1 MTVVNTLTLN
11 VEGKAHNYAKIYAA
25 LLTDEFQRKRAY
37 ASIVALYA
45 LVNALEKTDLNIQ
58 KSMTLFRNPRLNE
71 QYEISDL
78 YVNNHHIDV
87 RVIVDGTAVLL
98 PKTHFENNILPD
110 FYAVVKVDKTLQS
123 AALMGFLKT
132 DGIKT
137 EPFDYHYFSASL
149 DNLISYDEF
158 LLAVNSPKVVSFR
171 KEEHELFQNSY
182 LALMDDELDIDTK
195 NKLIRHM
202 FACPECRTEFCC
214 FTGFEMVSCN
224 SSKYPELLND
234 KTLDIVGGTA
244 VDDKKYEGKEE
255 TVYIGD
261 DDNNQP
267 KEEET
272 VDSEIKE
279 EPEIEEEKEETV
291 SDILDEL
298 FNIDEM
304 TEETPQ
310 EDKPV
315 DVTPVKEAD
324 TPVLVEIKQDDTVK
338 EDNTT
343 EQPYPMPMFKE
354 EDENILLDNNSKD
367 ESDELKETDD
377 TDNKIYEDNTDDSIE
392 YLEDNDVDMQIIP
405 SEDNDS
411 VVNQMKPVEEPDL
424 VLYHN
429 TDNKSENEAAIA
441 PNAQTQSDV
450 QKVIVDYDEYGEP
463 IYSYI
468 TNIPNGENQDG
479 TSEIKPLDDEDVL
492 NEEFEVYAPE
502 EDTTVSHIKNGGARP
517 VEYVKSDDILES
529 DETDSAPI
537 IKEYSDDDSV
547 KNPSNISELEDISTL
562 GDDSDNWEE
571 EAQKAAEETD
581 EAAEEAVEDIEK
593 TEENPDDILLEESE
607 EDNDDSSGN
616 SAVADT
622 SGEDTSIE
630 NDEDEQPQEYEEDED
645 SENADDDEDVEYID
659 DDESEEYEDDES
671 EEDENTSSKGK
682 KTLLIAMIV
691 VALLLV
697 SGGFGIFAFLKNNSH
712 NNIADNNNYQENNAD
727 NNFFEDGQNQQ
738 NDQNN
743 MFEEPQEVQGE
754 IVPSNENQETLPPPP
769 NATAQQQE
777 EVNHVPPLTEND
789 LIPRQNNEPTSDV
802 NKAITNAFSTGGNLV
817 TVRNVNWLC
826 TPQLFTDS
834 AFKKY
839 LQNIDNVLK
848 LNLRKNVLDA
858 TEKPQNDT
866 VSVKIAVDNS
876 GNLLKYLISDSSG
889 SGQVDEIVLRSIK
902 ETFEG
907 EKAQILNDSNL
918 KADKYY
924 LKVVIKI

>member
-87 RVIVDGTAVLL
+87 RIIVAGTAVLL

-110 FYAVVKVDKTLQS
+110 FYAVVKVDKTLQG
-123 AALMGFLKT
+123 AVLMGFLKT

-158 LLAVNSPKVVSFR
+158 LLAVNSPKVVSFK

-234 KTLDIVGGTA
+234 KTLDIIGGTV

-272 VDSEIKE
+272 DDSEIKE
-279 EPEIEEEKEETV
+279 ESEIEEEKEETV

-324 TPVLVEIKQDDTVK
+324 TPVLEEIKQDDTVK
-338 EDNTT
+338 ENNTT
-343 EQPYPMPMFKE
+343 EEPPYPMPMFKE
-354 EDENILLDNNSKD
+354 EDENLLLDNDSKD
-367 ESDELKETDD
+367 EPEELKETDD
-377 TDNKIYEDNTDDSIE
+377 TDNKIYEDNTEDSIE
-392 YLEDNDVDMQIIP
+392 YFEDNDVDMQIIP

-411 VVNQMKPVEEPDL
+411 VVSQMKPVEEPDL
-424 VLYHN
+424 VLYHS
-429 TDNKSENEAAIA
+429 TDNKNENETAST

-479 TSEIKPLDDEDVL
+479 TSEIKPLEDEDVL

-502 EDTTVSHIKNGGARP
+502 EDTTVSRIKNGGSRP
-517 VEYVKSDDILES
+517 VEYVKSDDSLES
-529 DETDSAPI
+529 DETDSVSI
-537 IKEYSDDDSV
+537 IKEYPDDDSV
-547 KNPSNISELEDISTL
+547 KNPSNISDLEDISTL

-581 EAAEEAVEDIEK
+581 EEEEEAVEDIEK
-593 TEENPDDILLEESE
+593 TEENTNEILPEESE
-607 EDNDDSSGN
+607 EDNDDSN
-616 SAVADT
+616 NNPAVADT
-622 SGEDTSIE
+622 STEDTFLE
-630 NDEDEQPQEYEEDED
+630 K
-645 SENADDDEDVEYID
+645 DEDVEYID

-691 VALLLV
+691 VVLLLV

-754 IVPSNENQETLPPPP
+754 IVPNNENQETLPPPP
-769 NATAQQQE
+769 NATEQQQE

-826 TPQLFTDS
+826 TPQLFTDT

-866 VSVKIAVDNS
+866 VSVKIAIGNS